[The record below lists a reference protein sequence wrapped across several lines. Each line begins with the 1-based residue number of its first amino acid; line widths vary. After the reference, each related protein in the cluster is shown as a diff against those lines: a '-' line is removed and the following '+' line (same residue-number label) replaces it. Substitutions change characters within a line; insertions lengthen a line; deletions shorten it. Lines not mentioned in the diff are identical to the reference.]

1 MLELN
6 SCVSLNGKGGFS
18 FWKCAAEK
26 REKIL
31 LPLWLVAKNS
41 RFFCLDFK
49 KQARIL
55 DLIENKHSF
64 LEAIQNSCQGSNGHF
79 HGINPNRKPNL

>member
-41 RFFCLDFK
+41 RFLFDWTSKSKLGFW
-49 KQARIL
+49 I
-55 DLIENKHSF
+55 
-64 LEAIQNSCQGSNGHF
+64 
-79 HGINPNRKPNL
+79 